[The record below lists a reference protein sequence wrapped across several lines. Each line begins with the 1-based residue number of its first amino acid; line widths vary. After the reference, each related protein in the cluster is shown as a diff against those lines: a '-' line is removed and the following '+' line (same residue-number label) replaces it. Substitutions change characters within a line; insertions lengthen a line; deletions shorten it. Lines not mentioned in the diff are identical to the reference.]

1 MTFTLIGM
9 PGCGKSCMARSL
21 SRKLKMKYIDG
32 DKLIERTFGKRLWE
46 IIGELGVEGFKE
58 IEEKTLLSINDDN
71 AIIAPGG
78 SSVYYPSV
86 MEHCKKLGKII
97 YLYCSYEV
105 IEQRLGDF
113 SKRGV
118 VLKENQTL
126 RDLYDERC
134 ALYRKY
140 ADITVDCSG
149 IAFPKYQA
157 RVINAINML
166 YAYSDN

>member
-46 IIGELGVEGFKE
+46 IIGELGMEGFKE

-113 SKRGV
+113 SKRGF
-118 VLKENQTL
+118 VLK
-126 RDLYDERC
+126 
-134 ALYRKY
+134 
-140 ADITVDCSG
+140 
-149 IAFPKYQA
+149 
-157 RVINAINML
+157 
-166 YAYSDN
+166 

>member
-32 DKLIERTFGKRLWE
+32 DKLIERNYGKRLWE
-46 IIGELGVEGFKE
+46 IIEECGIEDFKK
-58 IEEKTLLSINDDN
+58 IEEEALLSIKDDN

-78 SSVYYPSV
+78 SSVYYPAV

-97 YLYCSYEV
+97 YLYCSYDI

-118 VLKENQTL
+118 VLKENILKT
-126 RDLYDERC
+126 
-134 ALYRKY
+134 K
-140 ADITVDCSG
+140 I
-149 IAFPKYQA
+149 I
-157 RVINAINML
+157 
-166 YAYSDN
+166 

>member
-46 IIGELGVEGFKE
+46 IIGDLGMDGFKE
-58 IEEKTLLSINDDN
+58 VEEKALLSINDDN

-78 SSVYYPSV
+78 SSVYYPAV

-126 RDLYDERC
+126 RENLQRENSYQFEDLDYIEDLRH
-134 ALYRKY
+134 
-140 ADITVDCSG
+140 DMIID
-149 IAFPKYQA
+149 
-157 RVINAINML
+157 
-166 YAYSDN
+166 

>member
-32 DKLIERTFGKRLWE
+32 DKLIECTYGKRLWE
-46 IIGELGVEGFKE
+46 IIEEIGIEGFKQ
-58 IEEKTLLSINDDN
+58 IEEKLLLSINDDN
-71 AIIAPGG
+71 ALIAPGG

-97 YLYCSYEV
+97 YLYCSYEI

-118 VLKENQTL
+118 VLKEGQTL

-149 IAFPKYQA
+149 IAFPKYQS